1 MARTE
6 IEKLWRDGKRKTEVS
21 RTSGPR
27 LQNGLVTKCLP
38 SSAVQ
43 ETSFQLRRFKELTKN
58 VLISGGNNICIS
70 FYVSS
75 FFNLRRLVSQTP
87 IFFLHFALNDLD
99 YKLLILMI
107 DRLSLV
113 QSSSSSSITQE
124 TPLLETRG
132 KLLKNNNLSTLKLIR
147 FLNRSYLSFLCFYNL
162 ARTFLQFSKEPKGL
176 RSSLFFFFYC

>member
-1 MARTE
+1 M
-6 IEKLWRDGKRKTEVS
+6 GKERQKYRGPAAQGFKTAWLLSV
-21 RTSGPR
+21 
-27 LQNGLVTKCLP
+27 LP

-43 ETSFQLRRFKELTKN
+43 ETSFQLWRFKELTKH

-132 KLLKNNNLSTLKLIR
+132 KLLKNDNLSTLKLIR
-147 FLNRSYLSFLCFYNL
+147 FLNKSFL
-162 ARTFLQFSKEPKGL
+162 FSCA
-176 RSSLFFFFYC
+176 FIT